1 MAEKND
7 KATTPASPA
16 GAPVGGMPAP
26 ITAAVTDGKK
36 TLELS
41 TDRAV
46 YSHDECHTHGV
57 QGFILARLEMPPVG
71 GSRPWNALLIKTTQP
86 TIGLDRAGKKIAVA
100 AGEQILMPTTY
111 SLDHDPVIAKLADN
125 PDWVGEFFLL
135 PKEKIDIGGGKSM
148 WTFKAQLIGDAA
160 RRTQEQKLYLAPTA
174 PAQLPANGQAAAPP
188 PPF

>member
-7 KATTPASPA
+7 KATATAPAAA
-16 GAPVGGMPAP
+16 GSMPAP
-26 ITAAVTDGKK
+26 ITAAVTEGRK
-36 TLELS
+36 TLDLS

-71 GSRPWNALLIKTTQP
+71 GSRPWSALLIKCTQP
-86 TIGLDRAGKKIAVA
+86 TIGLDREGKKVAVA
-100 AGEQILMPTTY
+100 AGAQLLMPTTY
-111 SLDHDPVIAKLADN
+111 SLDNDPVIAKLADN
-125 PDWVGEFFLL
+125 PDWIGEFFLM

-148 WTFKAQLIGDAA
+148 WTFKAQLIGDATK
-160 RRTQEQKLYLAPTA
+160 RTQEQKLYAQSA
-174 PAQLPANGQAAAPP
+174 PAQLPANGQQNVAPP